1 MLRGGHDHDGQY
13 LRIVESIFIAQPLTE
28 ARPLKR
34 ISHPDDTP
42 ARDMSMLATSAG
54 MTNHK
59 PGM

>member
-13 LRIVESIFIAQPLTE
+13 LRIVEPILVAQPLTE

-34 ISHPDDTP
+34 VSHPDDTS
-42 ARDMSMLATSAG
+42 ARDMSMPAT